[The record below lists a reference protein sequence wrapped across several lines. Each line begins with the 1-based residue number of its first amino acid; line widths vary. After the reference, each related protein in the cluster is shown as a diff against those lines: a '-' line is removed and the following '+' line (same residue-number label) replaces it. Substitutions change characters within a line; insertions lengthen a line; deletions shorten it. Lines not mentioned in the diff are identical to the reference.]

1 MLKILAMDGPIIS
14 AESFKTLAGILSIPV
29 DFDAL
34 RFRISEIISSVLISL
49 NLNIDSIVWDKL
61 FVDSS

>member
-1 MLKILAMDGPIIS
+1 MDGPIIS